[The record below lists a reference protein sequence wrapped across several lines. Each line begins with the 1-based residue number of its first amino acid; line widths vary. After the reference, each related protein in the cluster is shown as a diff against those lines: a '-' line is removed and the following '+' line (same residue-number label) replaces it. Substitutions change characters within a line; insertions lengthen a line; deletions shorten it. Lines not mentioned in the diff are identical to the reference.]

1 MLTTNYPKKERRE
14 MILFTAASE
23 RMKYLGINLTKQV
36 EDLYLENYKILMQ
49 EIEED
54 GSTNTEPSLNWFL
67 MPF

>member
-1 MLTTNYPKKERRE
+1 MFTTNYPKKERRE

-36 EDLYLENYKILMQ
+36 EDLYKILMQ

-54 GSTNTEPSLNWFL
+54 GSTNTEPSLDWFL

>member
-1 MLTTNYPKKERRE
+1 

>member
-1 MLTTNYPKKERRE
+1 

-23 RMKYLGINLTKQV
+23 RMKCLGINLTKQV
-36 EDLYLENYKILMQ
+36 EDLYKILMQ

-54 GSTNTEPSLNWFL
+54 GSTNTEPSLDWFL

>member
-1 MLTTNYPKKERRE
+1 

-36 EDLYLENYKILMQ
+36 EDLYKILMQ

-54 GSTNTEPSLNWFL
+54 GSTNTEPSLDWFL